1 MRPLFYLDDVVTL
14 SFDASKC
21 TGCKMCLAVCPR
33 GVFRPS
39 NGKIEVAWRDACIE
53 CGACRRNCP
62 SGALYV
68 RAGVGCASG
77 MINKMLGRKKACC
90 VVDDDDCPSCQ

>member
-1 MRPLFYLDDVVTL
+1 MRPLLYLGNVVTL
-14 SFDASKC
+14 SFDTSKC
-21 TGCKMCLAVCPR
+21 TGCRMCLAVCPR
-33 GVFRPS
+33 AVFRPL
-39 NGKIEVAWRDACIE
+39 NGKIEVVSRDACIE

-62 SGALYV
+62 SGALSV

-90 VVDDDDCPSCQ
+90 VVDDDKPPSCQ